1 MTECQICNVKKGK
14 HKVEPQG
21 LCGDHA
27 EKIEKML
34 NWWGKNVEK
43 KKEEKKINFDLT

>member
-1 MTECQICNVKKGK
+1 MGECQICNVKKGK

-27 EKIEKML
+27 EKIEKVIE
-34 NWWGKNVEK
+34 WYEKNIEKK
-43 KKEEKKINFDLT
+43 KKEEKK